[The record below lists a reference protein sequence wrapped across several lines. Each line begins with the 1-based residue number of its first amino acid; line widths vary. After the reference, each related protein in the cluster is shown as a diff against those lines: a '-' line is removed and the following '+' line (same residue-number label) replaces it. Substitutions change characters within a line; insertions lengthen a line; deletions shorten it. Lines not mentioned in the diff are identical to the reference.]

1 MKILALEFSSPQRSV
16 AVVAMSGTSSKRVEQ
31 EAIEA
36 GADPNKPFEMIESV
50 LNQAQIER
58 GEIQGL
64 AIGLGPGSYTGIRSA
79 IAMAQGWQLARNVN
93 LQGISGVECMAAQA
107 HGEGIRGRVSIVVDA
122 QRGEFYLAQYQLDS
136 GWREISL
143 LRLVSRE
150 EIEAQQA
157 KGDLLVGP
165 EIQNW
170 FPQARTVFP
179 RAATLGKLAMNRSN
193 YLSGEQVEPIYL
205 RPSAFLK
212 APPPRILPDGSPV

>member
-16 AVVAMSGTSSKRVEQ
+16 AVVVPGTSSKRVEH

-50 LNQAQIER
+50 LKQAQIDR
-58 GEIQGL
+58 GEIEGL

-79 IAMAQGWQLARNVN
+79 IAMAQGWQLARSVN
-93 LQGISGVECMAAQA
+93 LQGVSSVECMAAQA
-107 HGEGIRGRVSIVVDA
+107 HDEGIRGRVSIVVDA
-122 QRGEFYLAQYQLDS
+122 QRGEFYFAPYQLDTE
-136 GWREISL
+136 WRELSP
-143 LRLVSRE
+143 LRLVPRQ

-170 FPQARTVFP
+170 FPQGRAVFP
-179 RAATLGKLAMNRSN
+179 RAATLGKLAMNRAN
-193 YLSGEQVEPIYL
+193 YLGGEQIEPIYL

-212 APPPRILPDGSPV
+212 APPPRILPDGSAI

>member
-16 AVVAMSGTSSKRVEQ
+16 AVVVSDTPSKRIEH

-50 LNQAQIER
+50 LKQAQIER
-58 GEIQGL
+58 GEVQGL

-79 IAMAQGWQLARNVN
+79 IALAQGWQLARNVN
-93 LQGISGVECMAAQA
+93 LQGVSSVECMATQV

-122 QRGEFYLAQYQLDS
+122 QRGEFYLAQYQVDAQ
-136 GWREISL
+136 WRELSPL
-143 LRLVSRE
+143 QLVSRQ

-165 EIQNW
+165 EIQKW
-170 FPQARTVFP
+170 FPQGRTVFP
-179 RAATLGKLAMNRSN
+179 RAATLARLAMNRSS
-193 YLSGEQVEPIYL
+193 YLSGEEIEPIYL

-212 APPPRILPDGSPV
+212 APPPRILPDGSPI